1 VRVLG
6 IDPGLQV
13 TGYGLV
19 ETRGT
24 QARVVEAGVVRSDE
38 RLPLADRLRKIH
50 AALRGIV
57 RELAPGA
64 IVVEELYS
72 HYGHPVTAILMGHA
86 RGVILLAAAE
96 CGVPV
101 VSYSATR
108 IKKALTGHGRASK
121 EQMQRM
127 VQTTLHL
134 RTLPEPPD
142 VADALAVALCHANT
156 LTRPAWG

>member
-24 QARVVEAGVVRSDE
+24 QARVIEAGVVRSDE

-50 AALRGIV
+50 TAVRDIA
-57 RELAPGA
+57 RELAPDT
-64 IVVEELYS
+64 IVVEDLYS

-86 RGVILLAAAE
+86 RGVMFLAAAE
-96 CGVPV
+96 CGIPV